1 MHLVRCID
9 CASRYCCCYAPLTEA
24 SLYNESVEASLALL
38 QQESTLLLFAADNGP
53 SLVWENLGGN
63 NGALR
68 CGKGTTF
75 EGGQRSAGFAVW
87 PGRARDEST

>member
-1 MHLVRCID
+1 MHFVRCID
-9 CASRYCCCYAPLTEA
+9 YVLS
-24 SLYNESVEASLALL
+24 EASLALL

-53 SLVWENLGGN
+53 SLGWENLGGN

-87 PGRARDEST
+87 PGKSLESAIIFDHFLIIFVDQL